1 MRKKIITILFAL
13 LLIVPS
19 VLALSVPKTIGYVN
33 DFANVIDDNVE
44 RQLEQT
50 ISDYEKQTSNEIV
63 LVTIAS
69 LEGESIESFTMRL
82 AEDCKVGKADKDNGI
97 ILLFA
102 IEEKRVR
109 LEVGYGLEGVINDAK
124 AGRLLDDFVVEYRDE
139 GNYTEAAK
147 NGIEGI
153 IENLG
158 EESWNEDMQGKEVDP
173 LILFL
178 IIFVLIVV
186 VIAIGRVSDGNS
198 YYSGSSNSGS
208 SGSGGSSSGGFGGGS
223 FGGGGA
229 SR

>member
-13 LLIVPS
+13 LLIAPS
-19 VLALSVPKTIGYVN
+19 ALALSVPNAIGYVN
-33 DFANVIDDNVE
+33 DFANVIDDKVE

-50 ISDYEKQTSNEIV
+50 ILDYEKQTSNEIT

-69 LEGESIESFTMRL
+69 LDGESIESFTMRL
-82 AEDCKVGKADKDNGI
+82 AEDWKVGKADKDNGI

-124 AGRLLDDFVVEYRDE
+124 AGRILDNYVVEHRDK
-139 GNYTEAAK
+139 GDYTNASK

-158 EESWNEDMQGKEVDP
+158 EESWNEDMQGEEISL

-178 IIFVLIVV
+178 IIFVLMVAI
-186 VIAIGRVSDGNS
+186 IAFGRVSDGNS

-208 SGSGGSSSGGFGGGS
+208 AGSGGSSSGGFGGGS

>member
-13 LLIVPS
+13 LLIAPS
-19 VLALSVPKTIGYVN
+19 ALALSVPNAIGYVN
-33 DFANVIDDNVE
+33 DFANVIDDKVE

-50 ISDYEKQTSNEIV
+50 ILDYEKQTSNEIT

-69 LEGESIESFTMRL
+69 LDGESIESFTMRL
-82 AEDCKVGKADKDNGI
+82 AEDWKVGKADKDNGI

-124 AGRLLDDFVVEYRDE
+124 AGRLLDNYVVEHRDK
-139 GNYTEAAK
+139 GDYTNASK

-158 EESWNEDMQGKEVDP
+158 EESWNEDMQGEEISL

-178 IIFVLIVV
+178 IIFVLMVAI
-186 VIAIGRVSDGNS
+186 IAFGRVSDGNS

-208 SGSGGSSSGGFGGGS
+208 AGSGGSSSGGFGGGS